1 MQFILCISPSLCLQG
16 NRAPLR
22 QRVMWGHG
30 CRRTHRYDMYNHN
43 THRSSQLTQQ
53 NLPVSFSDN
62 TIRKKKEANI
72 VRRVWRIKI
81 RKQFE
86 RKNTGVLTICGRNI
100 DIFFMKQ
107 SQNWGISAGRRPCCL
122 GITTSPSCWI
132 LSVNTMI
139 KTELLF
145 YFQLFWFL
153 CFLFELFTE
162 WEQRVEV
169 YWFLQD
175 GFLALDCYLL
185 LYLAGCRRYSGVGVL
200 ERALSLGN
208 NTTTHTSEKLLHT
221 CGLP

>member
-16 NRAPLR
+16 NRASLR

-43 THRSSQLTQQ
+43 THRSSQHTQQ

-62 TIRKKKEANI
+62 TIRKKKKQTLSEEFGESKSGSNLSGKTRECWQY
-72 VRRVWRIKI
+72 VEETLRI
-81 RKQFE
+81 
-86 RKNTGVLTICGRNI
+86 L
-100 DIFFMKQ
+100 FMK
-107 SQNWGISAGRRPCCL
+107 NWGISAGRRLCRL

-145 YFQLFWFL
+145 YFQLFCFL

-169 YWFLQD
+169 CWFLQD

-185 LYLAGCRRYSGVGVL
+185 LYLAVV
-200 ERALSLGN
+200 EDI
-208 NTTTHTSEKLLHT
+208 
-221 CGLP
+221 PV